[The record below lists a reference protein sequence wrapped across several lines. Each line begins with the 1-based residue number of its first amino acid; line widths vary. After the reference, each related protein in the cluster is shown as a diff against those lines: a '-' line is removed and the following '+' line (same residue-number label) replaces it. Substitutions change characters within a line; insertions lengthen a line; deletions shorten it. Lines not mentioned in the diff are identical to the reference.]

1 MNGMN
6 FLWSPQGVSLEALD
20 RHYRDILLSFY
31 RRPSISIHYVKL
43 SIYHPRHFIRL
54 MKFAF
59 DYLLC
64 RVRRHAPEPLGSQKQ
79 RDSEL

>member
-1 MNGMN
+1 MRYY
-6 FLWSPQGVSLEALD
+6 SPAKVVEMMRHLRENYGV
-20 RHYRDILLSFY
+20 RHIMF
-31 RRPSISIHYVKL
+31 V
-43 SIYHPRHFIRL
+43 RL